1 MRIHTVENASFLTLV
16 VLVTLAFLGLLRA
29 FLAPVFWAVVLAIL
43 FHPLYERLRGSTG
56 GRSSLASVLTLV
68 AVILLV
74 ILPLIGI
81 GAAVT
86 GEAVVVY
93 DMVASGELDVTAPI
107 ETVERWLPLAGQ
119 QLERFNVDL
128 DRVRALLSSAAVAVS
143 QFLAAQA
150 LALGQGA
157 LSLLVLFVLT
167 LYLLF
172 FLLRDGDRIIE
183 GLIRALPLGDP
194 RERELFARF
203 AQVSRA
209 TVKGTLVV
217 GIVQGTLGGLM
228 FWVLDLSAPVLWGV
242 VMTILSMLPA
252 VGSALV
258 WGPAAVY
265 LFATGS
271 IVKAIILVIVG
282 AFLIGLVDN
291 VLRPLLVGRDTQL
304 PDYLILFS
312 TLGGIVVFGLSGFVI
327 GPIIAGLFITVWE
340 MFTEEFGRLDDD
352 VAEAEDASPE
362 PVGEGVAADGFPDRV
377 DPVILSGAEGVEP
390 PRATGR

>member
-1 MRIHTVENASFLTLV
+1 MRIRTLENTSFLALV
-16 VLVTLAFLGLLRA
+16 VFVTLAFLGLLRA
-29 FLAPVFWAVVLAIL
+29 FLEPVFWAVVLAIL
-43 FHPLYERLRGSTG
+43 FNPVYQALHDQLG
-56 GRSSLASVLTLV
+56 GRRTLAAVTTLV
-68 AVILLV
+68 AVVLLV

-81 GAAVT
+81 GMAVT
-86 GEAVVVY
+86 GEAVTVY
-93 DMVASGELDVTAPI
+93 DRVASGAIDVTAPI
-107 ETVERWLPLAGQ
+107 EAF
-119 QLERFNVDL
+119 ERFAGEQLGRLQVDL
-128 DRVRALLSSAAVAVS
+128 DRVRETLSNTAVTVS
-143 QFLAAQA
+143 QFVASQA
-150 LALGQGA
+150 IALGQGA
-157 LSLLVLFVLT
+157 LNVLVLFVLT

-172 FLLRDGDRIIE
+172 FFLRDGDRIIE
-183 GLIRALPLGDP
+183 TLIRALPFGDP
-194 RERELFARF
+194 RERKLFARF

-228 FWVLDLSAPVLWGV
+228 FWVLGLGAPVLWGV

-271 IVKAIILVIVG
+271 VLKAVILVAVG
-282 AFLIGLVDN
+282 SLLIGLVDN
-291 VLRPLLVGRDTQL
+291 VLRPILVGRDTQL

-340 MFTEEFGRLDDD
+340 MFTEEFGQLDDA

-362 PVGEGVAADGFPDRV
+362 PVGEGGGPQGSK
-377 DPVILSGAEGVEP
+377 PVESTKGVEP
-390 PRATGR
+390 TRPGASGV

>member
-1 MRIHTVENASFLTLV
+1 MRIRTLENSSFLALV
-16 VLVTLAFLGLLRA
+16 ILVTLAFLGLLRA
-29 FLAPVFWAVVLAIL
+29 FLEPVFWAVVLAIL
-43 FHPLYERLRGSTG
+43 FNPVYKAMRAQLG
-56 GRSSLASVLTLV
+56 GRDTVASVLTLV
-68 AVILLV
+68 AVVLLV
-74 ILPLIGI
+74 ILPLVGI
-81 GAAVT
+81 GLAVT

-93 DMVASGELDVTAPI
+93 ERVASGEIDVTAPI
-107 ETVERWLPLAGQ
+107 ERVEGWLPLASE

-128 DRVRALLSSAAVAVS
+128 DRVRATLSNAAVTVS
-143 QFLAAQA
+143 QFAATQA

-157 LSLLVLFVLT
+157 LNALLLFVLT

-172 FLLRDGDRIIE
+172 FFLRDGDRIVE

-194 RERELFARF
+194 RERKLFARF

-217 GIVQGTLGGLM
+217 GIVQGTMGGLL
-228 FWVLDLSAPVLWGV
+228 FWILGLDAPILWGV

-265 LFATGS
+265 LFATGA
-271 IVKAIILVIVG
+271 IVKAVILVAAG
-282 AFLIGLVDN
+282 ALLIGLVDN

-312 TLGGIVVFGLSGFVI
+312 TLGGIVMFGLSGFVI

-340 MFTEEFGRLDDD
+340 MFVEEFGKLDDG
-352 VAEAEDASPE
+352 VAEAEDADPE
-362 PVGEGVAADGFPDRV
+362 PVGEGDT
-377 DPVILSGAEGVEP
+377 
-390 PRATGR
+390 PRAMAKPERAEPSGL